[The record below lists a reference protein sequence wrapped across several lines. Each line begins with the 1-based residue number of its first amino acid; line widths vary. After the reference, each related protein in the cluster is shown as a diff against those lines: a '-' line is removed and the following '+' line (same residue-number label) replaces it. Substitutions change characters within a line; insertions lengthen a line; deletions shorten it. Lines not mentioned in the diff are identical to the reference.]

1 MKIKG
6 LNEERAAKVAE
17 VSSMIETIKAN
28 SEARMSA
35 DDTVKLTKLYGEIE
49 AINAELGLLQRGEE
63 LMKSA
68 AMATLKEKPA
78 DGVTEEERAFI
89 DILRKSA
96 TKEQRDALTTANS
109 QVLIPTSFQREVL
122 LGLQGSYS
130 ILSAIDLHITPG
142 AETMMFHYVVG
153 AFELMKVE
161 IGSERTNGKPEFKGV
176 SLVAHALKLPTVPI
190 SETLLL
196 GTDVDVKAALV
207 ALFTEYLTRGLSNK
221 IINTG
226 TGNGEPTA
234 FLSTLNKATAEAS
247 DALTYND
254 LVNLKAKVRAP
265 YNQQGRASF
274 LMNSTTKDALLGLV
288 DKQGRPLY
296 IESMSKGVPDRLFGY
311 PIVIDDNMPEIGAGK
326 RALVFGDLKS
336 YKARIVQGAK
346 IKTYDESY
354 YSEQGCIGMQAFITA
369 DGKLIY
375 EAGSIEPMAALEM
388 ANA

>member
-1 MKIKG
+1 MKIKK

-17 VSSMIETIKAN
+17 MRSMVETAKAN
-28 SEARMSA
+28 PEQRMSA
-35 DDTVKLTKLYGEIE
+35 EDTEKFNKLDGEIKT
-49 AINAELGLLQRGEE
+49 IDAELGMLKRAEE
-63 LMKSA
+63 LMKSTA
-68 AMATLKEKPA
+68 SATRKEETT
-78 DGVTEEERAFI
+78 DGVTAEERAFI
-89 DILRKSA
+89 SILRKSA
-96 TKEQRDALTTANS
+96 TEEQREALTTANS
-109 QVLIPTSFQREVL
+109 QVLIPTTIQREVL

-130 ILSAIDLHITPG
+130 ILSAIDLRLTPA
-142 AETMMFHYVVG
+142 AETMVFPYLVG
-153 AFELMKVE
+153 ALELMKVE
-161 IGSERTNGKPEFKGV
+161 IGSERTNGKVTFKGV
-176 SLVAHALKLPTVPI
+176 SLGAHALKLPTMPI

-196 GTDVDVKAALV
+196 GADVDVKAALV

-234 FLSTLNKATAEAS
+234 FLAKLNKATAEAS

-296 IESMSKGVPDRLFGY
+296 IESMSAGVPDRLFGY

-326 RALVFGDLKS
+326 RALVFGDLKA

-346 IKTYDESY
+346 IKTYDESF